1 MGFVSPDSDPG
12 IDKQNVL
19 AAITGA
25 PSAPSSSPAAAP
37 SRPVERP
44 PSAMRPAVRPV
55 PKWIQHRSEIA
66 ALVAAFVGLLWL
78 SVGIARGAWA
88 PAVLGIL
95 FGIGALAIWSLEVWG
110 AD

>member
-1 MGFVSPDSDPG
+1 MSPDSDAG

-25 PSAPSSSPAAAP
+25 SSTPSAPP
-37 SRPVERP
+37 SRPVDRP
-44 PSAMRPAVRPV
+44 PSATRPAVKPAR
-55 PKWIQHRSEIA
+55 KWIQHRSELA
-66 ALVAAFVGLLWL
+66 AIVTAFVGLLWL

-88 PAVLGIL
+88 PAILGIL
-95 FGIGALAIWSLEVWG
+95 FGVGALAIWSLEVWG

>member
-1 MGFVSPDSDPG
+1 VSPESDAG

-25 PSAPSSSPAAAP
+25 SGPSAPAP
-37 SRPVERP
+37 RTGDRP
-44 PSAMRPAVRPV
+44 PSATRPAVQAPSSLS
-55 PKWIQHRSEIA
+55 KWIHHRSELA
-66 ALVAAFVGLLWL
+66 AIVSAFVGILWF
-78 SVGIARGAWA
+78 SVGIARGVWA
-88 PAVLGIL
+88 PAIIGIL

>member
-1 MGFVSPDSDPG
+1 VSPDSDAG

-25 PSAPSSSPAAAP
+25 SSPPAPSQPGRPAD
-37 SRPVERP
+37 RP
-44 PSAMRPAVRPV
+44 PSAVRPAVKLP
-55 PKWIQHRSEIA
+55 PKWVLHRCELA
-66 ALVAAFVGLLWL
+66 AIISAFVGLLWL

-88 PAVLGIL
+88 PAIIGIL
-95 FGIGALAIWSLEVWG
+95 FGIGALAIWSIEVWA

>member
-1 MGFVSPDSDPG
+1 VSPDSDGG

-25 PSAPSSSPAAAP
+25 PSTPSAPP
-37 SRPVERP
+37 SRPVDRP
-44 PSAMRPAVRPV
+44 PSATRPAVKPR
-55 PKWIQHRSEIA
+55 PKWIRHRSELA
-66 ALVAAFVGLLWL
+66 AIVTAFVGLLWL
-78 SVGIARGAWA
+78 SVGIARGVWV

-95 FGIGALAIWSLEVWG
+95 FGVGALAIWSLEVWG

>member
-1 MGFVSPDSDPG
+1 VSPDSDAG

-25 PSAPSSSPAAAP
+25 STPAVP
-37 SRPVERP
+37 TPPTRPVDRP
-44 PSAMRPAVRPV
+44 PSAIRPAVKLQ
-55 PKWIQHRSEIA
+55 PKWIQHRSELA
-66 ALVAAFVGLLWL
+66 AIVTAFIGLLWL

-88 PAVLGIL
+88 PAIIGII
-95 FGIGALAIWSLEVWG
+95 FGIGALAIWSIEVWA